1 MLHSDTLIRS
11 VAGTQVLLVG
21 EHKKLA
27 FTGQTL
33 RAQMKIDVALDELTV
48 TPRLQVI
55 VVLAQ
60 RIGHLNLGKSKAQEA
75 VGNQEDKEHCS
86 ANTCGD

>member
-11 VAGTQVLLVG
+11 AWAQVVSVG
-21 EHKKLA
+21 EHKKLT

-33 RAQMKIDVALDELTV
+33 FAQMKIDITLDEITV

-75 VGNQEDKEHCS
+75 VGNQEHKEHCS
-86 ANTCGD
+86 AKISRD